1 MEFVSRF
8 TAEKEYPL
16 AQRALLV
23 ETGTHNREISS
34 DIAARVDRVAIASD
48 AAAETGLTQ
57 LKDALATRPDFV
69 VIQHVV
75 IQHMDTDVSRETL
88 DAIVHAARGKS
99 KVLVLESRDMTQD
112 RTFLPRFMP
121 AGAEVT
127 EGAVFRRNDP
137 GNSLRAMPADVMLA
151 DPPAEINTLYTLKDS
166 PDERRDDLS
175 AALRQHMGR
184 ELSRGIY

>member
-48 AAAETGLTQ
+48 AAAEAGLTQ

-69 VIQHVV
+69 VIQH
-75 IQHMDTDVSRETL
+75 MDSDVSRETM